1 MRKILRWVLISGG
14 VMFVGMQLFRPEMTN
29 PPVDA
34 EMVADR
40 FLVIDPDVGA
50 LLRTACYDCH
60 SHETRWPWYSHIAPA
75 SWLLARDV
83 KEGRSRL
90 NFSAWGTYGEGRRM
104 LALEGIAEEVGNGSM
119 PFPPYLALHPEA
131 RLDSAARGKIVDWA
145 HRESDRLAGSE

>member
-1 MRKILRWVLISGG
+1 VRKIVRWVLISTG
-14 VMFVGMQLFRPEMTN
+14 VLFVGMQLFRPDMTN

-34 EMVADR
+34 EMAADR
-40 FLVIDPDVGA
+40 FLAIDPEVGA

-60 SHETRWPWYSHIAPA
+60 SNETRWPWYSHVAPA

-83 KEGRSRL
+83 KEGRGHL
-90 NFSAWGTYGEGRRM
+90 NFSTWGKYAEGRRM
-104 LALEGIAEEVGNGSM
+104 LALEGIAEEVGKGGM

-145 HRESDRLAGSE
+145 HREGDRLAGAE